1 MTLDYSWLAD
11 PLYQHWLLRGIGTT
25 ILMSCLGIV
34 LMFCIGVAG
43 AACLHF
49 RVPALGTIVTVL
61 VELFRNTPPLVQLF
75 FLYFMLS
82 EVGLKLTDPTTGRSV
97 PLFTGFTCVVL
108 SLGLYNGA
116 VAVEIVRSGLLA
128 VPVQTV
134 EGARA
139 LGYSRLQTFRYVE
152 LPMGLRLSV
161 PAMTNN
167 IVSLI
172 KTSSQAALVAVA
184 DIMYGATQIM
194 VETFRNLEVMLLIWA
209 LYIVIASLSV
219 VAVRWVASRFRMPG
233 YGARIS

>member
-1 MTLDYSWLAD
+1 MNLDFAWLSD
-11 PLYQHWLLRGIGTT
+11 PLYQQWLVRGIGNTV
-25 ILMSCLGIV
+25 LMSLLGIV
-34 LMFCIGVAG
+34 MMFAVGIAG
-43 AACLHF
+43 AICMHF
-49 RVPALGTIVTVL
+49 RLPVLETLTTIL

-82 EVGLKLTDPTTGRSV
+82 EIGLNLTDAVTGRAV

-116 VAVEIVRSGLLA
+116 IAVEIIRSGLLA
-128 VPVQTV
+128 VPSQTV
-134 EGARA
+134 EGARS
-139 LGYSRLQTFRYVE
+139 LGYSRMKTFRHVE
-152 LPMGLRLSV
+152 LPIGLRLSV

-209 LYIVIASLSV
+209 IYVLLASFAVVVIRR
-219 VAVRWVASRFRMPG
+219 VAVIFRMPG
-233 YGARIS
+233 YGTSLS